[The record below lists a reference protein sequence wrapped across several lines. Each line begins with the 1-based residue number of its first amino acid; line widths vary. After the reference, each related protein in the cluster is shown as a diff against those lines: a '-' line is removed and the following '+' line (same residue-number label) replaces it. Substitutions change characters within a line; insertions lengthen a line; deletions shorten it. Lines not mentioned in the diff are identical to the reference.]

1 MSFGMLAI
9 LALLVFCLMA
19 VRLAA
24 GQSYPLHD
32 RRMDFAK
39 PLIGG

>member
-1 MSFGMLAI
+1 MLAI
-9 LALLVFCLMA
+9 LALLIFCLMA

-24 GQSYPLHD
+24 GPGYPPHA